1 VLQIAYSY
9 VVNVRNRVDKQFAT
23 RTKTMQKLTDLNTKL
38 LKTGYVNVLKSNDNR
53 KVSFEIAK
61 VLKDSGEGQHFLLQA
76 GARKQLKM
84 LSWSHWQA
92 RWVWR
97 LFYINDIIASLQKPK
112 KQYKRFVMNYN
123 TQLCNTAWGKKLL
136 AQVAKRT
143 CFCSK
148 NCDSNFFWSV
158 GKGVAIGM

>member
-1 VLQIAYSY
+1 M
-9 VVNVRNRVDKQFAT
+9 NVRNGVDKRFT
-23 RTKTMQKLTDLNTKL
+23 TLTKAMQILTDLNTKL
-38 LKTGYVNVLKSNDNR
+38 LKTVTVNVLESNYNR
-53 KVSFEIAK
+53 KVSDEMAN
-61 VLKDSGEGQHFLLQA
+61 VLKDSGEGQLFLLPA
-76 GARKQLKM
+76 GARKQLKK

-143 CFCSK
+143 CF
-148 NCDSNFFWSV
+148 
-158 GKGVAIGM
+158 